1 MGIESANVLTELLA
15 KADQAALVT
24 MKMTNKNEQA
34 VAAAHNNRVLAHTKR
49 SLKRG
54 CSGVGRYRSK
64 LSSESAPAT
73 KTIKTAEEEW
83 HQSPKD
89 WAANLVAAL
98 TAALNVK
105 TEEGWYD
112 RTAHWGH

>member
-54 CSGVGRYRSK
+54 CSGIAEVSMQSFNIYMPHAA
-64 LSSESAPAT
+64 SANELNAPPG
-73 KTIKTAEEEW
+73 
-83 HQSPKD
+83 SP
-89 WAANLVAAL
+89 NR
-98 TAALNVK
+98 
-105 TEEGWYD
+105 G
-112 RTAHWGH
+112 